1 MNNLFISKKSI
12 IFVLKTTHIKY
23 KVRFKFKPTLNQ
35 DDNHY
40 IHTHNHFLNCCST
53 NHLEDYHLYNQCV
66 IYNYLF
72 YN

>member
-12 IFVLKTTHIKY
+12 IFVLKKQ
-23 KVRFKFKPTLNQ
+23 Q

-40 IHTHNHFLNCCST
+40 NHTHNHFLDCCNT
-53 NHLEDYHLYNQCV
+53 NHLEDYFLYNQCD

>member
-12 IFVLKTTHIKY
+12 IFVLKK
-23 KVRFKFKPTLNQ
+23 KQQ

-40 IHTHNHFLNCCST
+40 NHTHNHFLDCCNT
-53 NHLEDYHLYNQCV
+53 NHLEDYFLYNQCD